1 MTSVVGY
8 RALTVVGDDG
18 FRGTEKADVSKAT
31 GE

>member
-8 RALTVVGDDG
+8 RAVPVVGDDG
-18 FRGTEKADVSKAT
+18 FRGAEEDDVSKVT